1 MSKNHNPVNN
11 NQGHGKVSQPRQQY
25 NDMQKNYDNSNE
37 RNRDNIRDNTRDRQY
52 KEHDK
57 TLTNDENYDGD
68 TQQIK
73 VDAEFDDKNQ
83 NVDKNNHGSK

>member
-1 MSKNHNPVNN
+1 MSKNNNPGNS

-25 NDMQKNYDNSNE
+25 NDKQENYAHSNE
-37 RNRDNIRDNTRDRQY
+37 RNRDNIRDNTRDKQY

-57 TLTNDENYDGD
+57 TLTNDENYDVD
-68 TQQIK
+68 TQKIQ

-83 NVDKNNHGSK
+83 NVDKNDHGSK